1 MKNILIDT
9 NIILDI
15 ALQRDPFFNVASVI
29 FSLIDKKKIKGYI
42 TASSVTDIY
51 YVLKKQVRNDIA
63 KDFIADLIE
72 VIDVINVDKNII
84 VEAILLKMKDF
95 EDAIQVSAAKNNK
108 IRIIVTRNK
117 QDFHDSDLE
126 VYTPEEL
133 VSMFS

>member
-133 VSMFS
+133 ISMFS

>member
-1 MKNILIDT
+1 M
-9 NIILDI
+9 
-15 ALQRDPFFNVASVI
+15 
-29 FSLIDKKKIKGYI
+29 G
-42 TASSVTDIY
+42 
-51 YVLKKQVRNDIA
+51 NDIA

-72 VIDVINVDKNII
+72 VIEVINVDKNII

>member
-1 MKNILIDT
+1 
-9 NIILDI
+9 
-15 ALQRDPFFNVASVI
+15 V
-29 FSLIDKKKIKGYI
+29 G
-42 TASSVTDIY
+42 
-51 YVLKKQVRNDIA
+51 NDIA

-72 VIDVINVDKNII
+72 VIEVINVDKNII

-117 QDFHDSDLE
+117 QDFHDIALE

>member
-1 MKNILIDT
+1 M
-9 NIILDI
+9 
-15 ALQRDPFFNVASVI
+15 
-29 FSLIDKKKIKGYI
+29 
-42 TASSVTDIY
+42 
-51 YVLKKQVRNDIA
+51 RNDIA

>member
-15 ALQRDPFFNVASVI
+15 ALQRDPFFDVASVI